1 MVLGV
6 WVWVWAFVGAKVFR
20 VWVFVEVSWAR
31 IVLVAFGEGGGKLA
45 AVVVVVAEV
54 EGVAGLVVVG
64 QERVHRLRVW
74 LGFVELVGH

>member
-1 MVLGV
+1 MDLGV
-6 WVWVWAFVGAKVFR
+6 WVWTFVGAKVFR

-31 IVLVAFGEGGGKLA
+31 IVLVAFGVGGGKLA
-45 AVVVVVAEV
+45 VVAEL

-64 QERVHRLRVW
+64 RERVHRLRVW

>member
-6 WVWVWAFVGAKVFR
+6 WVWVWTFVGAKVFR
-20 VWVFVEVSWAR
+20 VWVFVGVSWAR
-31 IVLVAFGEGGGKLA
+31 IVLVAFGVGGGKLA
-45 AVVVVVAEV
+45 VVAEL

-64 QERVHRLRVW
+64 RERVHRLRVW

>member
-1 MVLGV
+1 VDLGV
-6 WVWVWAFVGAKVFR
+6 WVWTFVGAKVFR

-45 AVVVVVAEV
+45 VVAVVVEV

-64 QERVHRLRVW
+64 RERVHRLRVW
-74 LGFVELVGH
+74 PGFVELVGH